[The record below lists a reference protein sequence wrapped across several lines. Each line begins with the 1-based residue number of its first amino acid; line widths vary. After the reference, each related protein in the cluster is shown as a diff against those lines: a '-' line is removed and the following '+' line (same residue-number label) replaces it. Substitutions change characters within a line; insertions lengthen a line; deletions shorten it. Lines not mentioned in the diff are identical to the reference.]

1 MRVQEA
7 ELSSNTSARSLW
19 QPALEVQRWEQD
31 VFHSLPVHMPYP
43 RVTPSAPASA
53 SIQPAR
59 HPQWGT
65 RADIPA

>member
-7 ELSSNTSARSLW
+7 ELSSNTSAHSLW

-43 RVTPSAPASA
+43 GVTPSQSCTSFCIHPACTA
-53 SIQPAR
+53 SPVGNPR
-59 HPQWGT
+59 
-65 RADIPA
+65 